1 MSQQQTFVGADNVP
15 GNVAQSYVLD
25 DGTAIPSAHTLNVN
39 GGSTSDPSDNG
50 ILTRANPNLSNN
62 AEILLTNR
70 LTGTATSTNG
80 SVEDIIT
87 FNLGASV
94 ACYRFNFIVA
104 GRDTGTGDGVGYS
117 VDATLKTDGATA
129 TVVAAP
135 YTDNDEDPSLL
146 DAEITVIASGNS
158 AILQATG
165 VTGQT
170 IAYKAVGQYVVV

>member
-25 DGTAIPSAHTLNVN
+25 DGTAIPAAHVLNVN
-39 GGSTSDPSDNG
+39 GGSTTDPSDNG

-70 LTGTATSTNG
+70 LHDTVTSTNG
-80 SVEDIIT
+80 SVEDLIT
-87 FNLGASV
+87 FDLGSDP

-129 TVVAAP
+129 TIVAAP
-135 YTDNDEDPSLL
+135 YTDNDEDASLL
-146 DAEITVIASGNS
+146 DAEITVVASGNN
-158 AILQATG
+158 AVLRVTG
-165 VTGQT
+165 VASQT
-170 IAYKAVGQYVVV
+170 IVYKAVGQYVVV